1 MVVNVLNFCIVQH
14 VRLNVQCVHLVTGHV
29 VTHLKSEIHLG
40 IGSIEKLIWS
50 IKKTLVVV
58 QIIII

>member
-40 IGSIEKLIWS
+40 IGSIEKLI
-50 IKKTLVVV
+50 
-58 QIIII
+58 